1 MTATTR
7 KLPPVGSAPWIVS
20 ERRQANDLVDQEVEE
35 FEYSVRNEMEWLN
48 EHMHDIFA
56 GNNMNV
62 ADIFKTPGKLRGKT
76 PRTARKLNAL
86 GQRAPLT
93 DIFAPNPQARTS
105 PTKTQFYKQVAQF
118 QVAED
123 ALDENQQPAAAS
135 AEKSP
140 FLLRSKYGDS
150 GYHGLTDDEVEV
162 DRPQKVSVPVPVLS
176 PPKEQTQAPPA
187 PRARFASLSREE
199 QEATETEESFVSAK
213 EGASRTTS
221 REDLRQDD
229 DASSTVPDINDDGE
243 VSDVEAPVM
252 TVVEEQVEAE
262 EPAPVEP
269 EETVVAQDPE
279 PGHEHIDDDSYRM
292 DEDDVR
298 SPSDKSSPV
307 KPLLRKSSLTFSS
320 LPAREPL
327 AHKKS
332 MGARNSRTSHLA
344 GRFTG
349 GKSLGGQQNAP
360 SSQDDPMDMDEVD
373 KPALEREESETTKK
387 HHQTTTQGLRDRINM
402 LGKSRDSRLSKS
414 IPNLSSVASQPIYPQ
429 LPQPDKAEA
438 ENERPVSRPDLNK
451 QLPVNPSQDDDDD
464 DDWIKPVRSAAVAEK
479 EAPRPALF
487 RTRTVEVIQQ
497 NGIAKETE
505 PGMAAPVQQESPKNR
520 FSPSRPK
527 LPSGHKKAVS
537 SSVITSPTRAAMA
550 PTGSQK
556 LISVSNPTLQSE
568 NNPTTPAGSPRR
580 HLDGAVSAAKATLYS
595 TLRSAK
601 SIFASSAGVSAQA
614 KMETLASPCRPRQ
627 AEDMFNDVFSPTEEA
642 APEPALYPDL
652 LDRFRSEESVANA
665 ATEGRRT
672 RSSSEREQRRQD
684 EQRKMGGELDKAR
697 EKERQRATVAVSKL
711 QTSPSK
717 DRLTAQRAMAQ
728 SRAESERSEEVAS
741 TDEMPPPP
749 APRSMLPTT
758 QSQRLREPR
767 RIVKPVKDAPQP
779 KTRPT
784 PVPIRMPSQRIGHAQ
799 SQSQAPST
807 TDLSRSLH
815 ESLQN
820 PAASGKTALHSKS
833 SSASLHASTSSN
845 SLHKASGSTVA
856 AKRTIEA
863 AAKKKE
869 QETKAAQRKVEQKR
883 EMEQRRAVKAE
894 DERRRQEE
902 ERRKQDEERRR
913 LEDER
918 RAEQQRRAAEQ
929 QRRDEAKRA
938 AQRQAVEAK
947 RMEQQRKEV
956 QRAQGQAQQNEFA
969 YALQQDKLNQQATHG
984 RGELGGPRPI
994 SRMAPEPQ
1002 RPIQVNPA
1010 KPAKRALQVEH
1021 DDEHYS
1027 RPAVQRNPPSY
1038 QQNDAKRRKT
1048 DEDEPQELRRS
1059 VMAPPVRQSNIRK
1072 VSRNPPSCLPEANKS
1087 KENKF
1092 PHGYAPAPPAHHPPP
1107 SMFVKTVTA
1116 QHQIH
1121 HGQGGHHND
1130 IAKFANAHIPFAN
1143 PSGSSNAQHKT
1154 PGRPLPNAAL
1164 KSAAKSSPLYP
1175 NGDNIDLPEIAS
1187 DSEDEEED
1195 FQAPDWVNSPA
1206 LRELLSQQQL
1216 VDPEAIFGPIA
1227 PLKMEEVFKN
1237 KDRHK
1242 KFRDRTSSANWSGQ
1256 DRLTEE
1262 ERQRDREA
1270 REKMMKD
1277 GGWTFQ
1283 PN

>member
-35 FEYSVRNEMEWLN
+35 FEYSIRNEMEWLH

-56 GNNMNV
+56 GNNMHVQDESKLQLQLITFRNV
-62 ADIFKTPGKLRGKT
+62 ADVFKTPGKLRGKT
-76 PRTARKLNAL
+76 PRTARKLNAM

-93 DIFAPNPQARTS
+93 DIFAPNPQARMS
-105 PTKTQFYKQVAQF
+105 PTRTQFYKQVAQF

-123 ALDENQQPAAAS
+123 TSNENQSPVATS
-135 AEKSP
+135 AEK
-140 FLLRSKYGDS
+140 LRHVVRSKNADS
-150 GYHGLTDDEVEV
+150 GYHGLTDDEMDV
-162 DRPQKVSVPVPVLS
+162 DRPQIGSIPVFS
-176 PPKEQTQAPPA
+176 PPKQTTQAPSA
-187 PRARFASLSREE
+187 SKARFASLPRDEV
-199 QEATETEESFVSAK
+199 EATETEESFVSAK
-213 EGASRTTS
+213 ESKSRTAS
-221 REDLRQDD
+221 QENLPQDD
-229 DASSTVPDINDDGE
+229 DASSTVPDDDDDEPGVQVANAVAIE
-243 VSDVEAPVM
+243 EKVEKSKTSVPK
-252 TVVEEQVEAE
+252 
-262 EPAPVEP
+262 EPESITPVEDAIAHNQ
-269 EETVVAQDPE
+269 EAA
-279 PGHEHIDDDSYRM
+279 HENVDDNLDHM

-332 MGARNSRTSHLA
+332 MGARNSRSSHLA

-349 GKSLGGQQNAP
+349 GKSLGGQQNAAN
-360 SSQDDPMDMDEVD
+360 SQDDPMDSDEPD
-373 KPALEREESETTKK
+373 KPTLEREESETTKK
-387 HHQTTTQGLRDRINM
+387 HHQTTTQGLLDRINM

-414 IPNLSSVASQPIYPQ
+414 IPLSSVATQSIYPQ
-429 LPQPDKAEA
+429 LPQLDKIEP
-438 ENERPVSRPDLNK
+438 EVVRPISRPDLNK
-451 QLPVNPSQDDDDD
+451 QLPANPAQDDDDD

-487 RTRTVEVIQQ
+487 RSRTAETIQQ
-497 NGIAKETE
+497 NGKLKENEPEIAVPE
-505 PGMAAPVQQESPKNR
+505 QQESPRRR
-520 FSPSRPK
+520 FSPSRAK
-527 LPSGHKKAVS
+527 LPFGHKKTVS
-537 SSVITSPTRAAMA
+537 ASVITSPTRAAMA
-550 PTGSQK
+550 PAVNQK
-556 LISVSNPTLQSE
+556 PISVSNPALQSG
-568 NNPTTPAGSPRR
+568 NTSTTPAGSPRR
-580 HLDGAVSAAKATLYS
+580 HLDGAVSATKAKLYS
-595 TLRSAK
+595 ALRSAK
-601 SIFASSAGVSAQA
+601 GIFASSAGVSAQA
-614 KMETLASPCRPRQ
+614 KMEALASPARPRQ
-627 AEDMFNDVFSPTEEA
+627 AEDMPNDIFSPTEDT

-652 LDRFRSEESVANA
+652 PSRITSAESAASANQ
-665 ATEGRRT
+665 EGRRT
-672 RSSSEREQRRQD
+672 RSSSEREQRKQD
-684 EQRKMGGELDKAR
+684 EQRKRADGLDKAR
-697 EKERQRATVAVSKL
+697 EKERQKATVAASKL
-711 QTSPSK
+711 HMSPSRE
-717 DRLTAQRAMAQ
+717 RLAVARAMAP
-728 SRAESERSEEVAS
+728 SRAESERSEEVPSA
-741 TDEMPPPP
+741 DEMPPPP

-767 RIVKPVKDAPQP
+767 RIVRPVKESAQP
-779 KTRPT
+779 KMRPT

-799 SQSQAPST
+799 TPST
-807 TDLSRSLH
+807 TDLSQSLH
-815 ESLQN
+815 ESFQN
-820 PAASGKTALHSKS
+820 PPASNKTALHAKS
-833 SSASLHASTSSN
+833 SSVSLHASASST

-856 AKRTIEA
+856 AKRTLEA

-869 QETKAAQRKVEQKR
+869 QEVKAAQRKAEQKR
-883 EMEQRRAVKAE
+883 EMEQRRAAKAE

-902 ERRKQDEERRR
+902 ERRKQDEERRK

-929 QRRDEAKRA
+929 QRREEAKRA
-938 AQRQAVEAK
+938 AQKQAAEAK
-947 RMEQQRKEV
+947 RVEQQRKEA
-956 QRAQGQAQQNEFA
+956 QRAQDQAQHNEFA

-1010 KPAKRALQVEH
+1010 KPAKRALQMEQ
-1021 DDEHYS
+1021 DDEQYS

-1048 DEDEPQELRRS
+1048 DEDEPQEARRS
-1059 VMAPPVRQSNIRK
+1059 VMAPPVRQSNIR
-1072 VSRNPPSCLPEANKS
+1072 

-1116 QHQIH
+1116 QHQMH
-1121 HGQGGHHND
+1121 HGQAGHHND
-1130 IAKFANAHIPFAN
+1130 MAKFANAHIPFAN
-1143 PSGSSNAQHKT
+1143 ASGPSSAQHKT

-1175 NGDNIDLPEIAS
+1175 NGDNIDLPDIAS

-1283 PN
+1283 PS

>member
-7 KLPPVGSAPWIVS
+7 KLAPVGSAPWIVS
-20 ERRQANDLVDQEVEE
+20 ERRQANELVDQEVEE

-93 DIFAPNPQARTS
+93 DIFAPNPQANTS

-123 ALDENQQPAAAS
+123 ASNENQPPVAAS
-135 AEKSP
+135 AEKSRHVQ
-140 FLLRSKYGDS
+140 RSKYGDS
-150 GYHGLTDDEVEV
+150 GYHGTTDDEMEV
-162 DRPQKVSVPVPVLS
+162 DRPQTVSAPAPVFS
-176 PPKEQTQAPPA
+176 PPKEVTQASSA
-187 PRARFASLSREE
+187 PKARFASLPREE

-213 EGASRTTS
+213 ESTSRKAS
-221 REDLRQDD
+221 REDFRRDD
-229 DASSTVPDINDDGE
+229 DASSTVPDDNE
-243 VSDVEAPVM
+243 AELETVESAPVVEPVEA
-252 TVVEEQVEAE
+252 VESALIAQE
-262 EPAPVEP
+262 ESALVQEPDCEPVE
-269 EETVVAQDPE
+269 
-279 PGHEHIDDDSYRM
+279 DDLDRM

-360 SSQDDPMDMDEVD
+360 NSQDDAIDVEELD
-373 KPALEREESETTKK
+373 KPALEREESETTKR

-414 IPNLSSVASQPIYPQ
+414 IPNLSSIASQSIYPQ
-429 LPQPDKAEA
+429 LPQLDKAES
-438 ENERPVSRPDLNK
+438 EIVRPTSRPDLNK
-451 QLPVNPSQDDDDD
+451 QLPANPAQDDDDD
-464 DDWIKPVRSAAVAEK
+464 DDWIKPIKSAAMAEK
-479 EAPRPALF
+479 EAPMPALS
-487 RTRTVEVIQQ
+487 RTRTAESIRQ
-497 NGIAKETE
+497 NGKAKETE
-505 PGMAAPVQQESPKNR
+505 AEMAAPTQQDSPKRR

-527 LPSGHKKAVS
+527 LPFGHKKTVS
-537 SSVITSPTRAAMA
+537 ASVITSPTHAAMA
-550 PTGSQK
+550 PTINQK
-556 LISVSNPTLQSE
+556 SISVSNPALQSE
-568 NNPTTPAGSPRR
+568 NTTTTPAGSPRR
-580 HLDGAVSAAKATLYS
+580 HLDGAVSATKAKLYS
-595 TLRSAK
+595 ALRSAK
-601 SIFASSAGVSAQA
+601 GIFASSAGVSAQA
-614 KMETLASPCRPRQ
+614 KMEALASPARPRQ
-627 AEDMFNDVFSPTEEA
+627 AEDMFNDVFSPTEET

-652 LDRFRSEESVANA
+652 LNRVTSAESTASR

-672 RSSSEREQRRQD
+672 RSSSEREQRKQD
-684 EQRKMGGELDKAR
+684 EQRKMGGDLDKAR
-697 EKERQRATVAVSKL
+697 EKEKQKAIVAASKL
-711 QTSPSK
+711 QISPPK
-717 DRLTAQRAMAQ
+717 ERLAAQRPMAP
-728 SRAESERSEEVAS
+728 SSAESEKNEEFAS
-741 TDEMPPPP
+741 ADEMPPPP

-767 RIVKPVKDAPQP
+767 RIVKPVKDAVQP

-820 PAASGKTALHSKS
+820 PAASGKTALHAKS
-833 SSASLHASTSSN
+833 SSASLHASTSNN

-856 AKRTIEA
+856 AKRTLEA

-869 QETKAAQRKVEQKR
+869 QETKAAQRKAEQKR
-883 EMEQRRAVKAE
+883 EMEQRRAAKAE

-938 AQRQAVEAK
+938 AQRQAAEAK
-947 RMEQQRKEV
+947 RMEQQRKEA
-956 QRAQGQAQQNEFA
+956 QRAQAQTQQNEFA

-1010 KPAKRALQVEH
+1010 KPAKRALQGEH

-1072 VSRNPPSCLPEANKS
+1072 VSRMPSSCLPKANKP

-1092 PHGYAPAPPAHHPPP
+1092 PHGYAPAPPAHHPAP

-1116 QHQIH
+1116 QHQVH
-1121 HGQGGHHND
+1121 HGQAGHHKD
-1130 IAKFANAHIPFAN
+1130 MAKFANAHIPFAN
-1143 PSGSSNAQHKT
+1143 PSGPSNAQHKT
-1154 PGRPLPNAAL
+1154 PGRPIPNGAL

-1242 KFRDRTSSANWSGQ
+1242 KFRDRTSSANWNGQ

-1270 REKMMKD
+1270 REKMMRD

>member
-1 MTATTR
+1 MA
-7 KLPPVGSAPWIVS
+7 AP
-20 ERRQANDLVDQEVEE
+20 
-35 FEYSVRNEMEWLN
+35 
-48 EHMHDIFA
+48 
-56 GNNMNV
+56 
-62 ADIFKTPGKLRGKT
+62 
-76 PRTARKLNAL
+76 
-86 GQRAPLT
+86 
-93 DIFAPNPQARTS
+93 
-105 PTKTQFYKQVAQF
+105 
-118 QVAED
+118 
-123 ALDENQQPAAAS
+123 
-135 AEKSP
+135 AEKSHHAP
-140 FLLRSKYGDS
+140 RSKYGDS
-150 GYHGLTDDEVEV
+150 GYHGSTDDEMEV
-162 DRPQKVSVPVPVLS
+162 DRPQMVSAPVPVFS
-176 PPKEQTQAPPA
+176 PPKEAALEPHAPK
-187 PRARFASLSREE
+187 ARFASLPREE
-199 QEATETEESFVSAK
+199 QEPTETEESFVSAK
-213 EGASRTTS
+213 EGTSRTAS

-229 DASSTVPDINDDGE
+229 DATSTVPDDDDT
-243 VSDVEAPVM
+243 VPDVEAPE
-252 TVVEEQVEAE
+252 TVPVEE
-262 EPAPVEP
+262 PVEP
-269 EETVVAQDPE
+269 EEPATIASKEPVVAQEQE
-279 PGHEHIDDDSYRM
+279 PDREHVEDDLDHM

-360 SSQDDPMDMDEVD
+360 SSQDDPMDVDELD
-373 KPALEREESETTKK
+373 KPTLEREESETTKK

-402 LGKSRDSRLSKS
+402 LGKSRDSRLSRS
-414 IPNLSSVASQPIYPQ
+414 IPLSSVASQSIYPQ
-429 LPQPDKAEA
+429 LPQPDKGEA
-438 ENERPVSRPDLNK
+438 EIARPVSRPDLNK
-451 QLPVNPSQDDDDD
+451 QLPANPTQDDDDD

-487 RTRTVEVIQQ
+487 RTRTAENIQH
-497 NGIAKETE
+497 NEKVKEIE
-505 PGMAAPVQQESPKNR
+505 PEMAAPTQQESPRRR

-527 LPSGHKKAVS
+527 MPFGHKKTVS
-537 SSVITSPTRAAMA
+537 ASVITSPTRAAMA
-550 PTGSQK
+550 PVGSQK
-556 LISVSNPTLQSE
+556 PISVSNPAFQADDTT
-568 NNPTTPAGSPRR
+568 TTPAGSPRR
-580 HLDGAVSAAKATLYS
+580 HLDGAVSATKAKLYS
-595 TLRSAK
+595 ALRSAK
-601 SIFASSAGVSAQA
+601 GIFASSAGVSAQA
-614 KMETLASPCRPRQ
+614 KMEALASPARTHQ
-627 AEDMFNDVFSPTEEA
+627 AEDVFNDIFSPTEET
-642 APEPALYPDL
+642 APEPALYPEL
-652 LDRFRSEESVANA
+652 LNRIASAESAASVAN
-665 ATEGRRT
+665 EGRRT
-672 RSSSEREQRRQD
+672 RSSSEREQRKQD
-684 EQRKMGGELDKAR
+684 EQRKIGGELDKVR
-697 EKERQRATVAVSKL
+697 EKERQKVSKL

-717 DRLTAQRAMAQ
+717 DRLAAQRPMAP
-728 SRAESERSEEVAS
+728 SRTESERSEEVPSA
-741 TDEMPPPP
+741 DEMPPPP

-758 QSQRLREPR
+758 QTQRLREPR
-767 RIVKPVKDAPQP
+767 RIVKPVKDAVQP

-799 SQSQAPST
+799 SQSQSQVPST

-820 PAASGKTALHSKS
+820 PAASGKTALHAKS
-833 SSASLHASTSSN
+833 SSASLHASASNN

-856 AKRTIEA
+856 AKRTLEA

-869 QETKAAQRKVEQKR
+869 QETKAAQRKAEQKR
-883 EMEQRRAVKAE
+883 EMEQRRAAKAE

-902 ERRKQDEERRR
+902 ERRKQEEERRR

-938 AQRQAVEAK
+938 AQKQAAEAK
-947 RMEQQRKEV
+947 RMEQQRKEA
-956 QRAQGQAQQNEFA
+956 QRAQGQVQQNEFA

-994 SRMAPEPQ
+994 PRMAPEPQ
-1002 RPIQVNPA
+1002 RSIQVNPA
-1010 KPAKRALQVEH
+1010 KPAKRALQMEQ

-1027 RPAVQRNPPSY
+1027 RPAAQRNPPSY

-1048 DEDEPQELRRS
+1048 DEEEPQEVRRS

-1072 VSRNPPSCLPEANKS
+1072 VSRIPSSCLPKANKP

-1121 HGQGGHHND
+1121 HGQPGHHND
-1130 IAKFANAHIPFAN
+1130 MAKFANAHIPFAN
-1143 PSGSSNAQHKT
+1143 PSGPSNAQHKT
-1154 PGRPLPNAAL
+1154 PGRPIHNAAL

-1216 VDPEAIFGPIA
+1216 IDPEAIFGPIA

-1242 KFRDRTSSANWSGQ
+1242 KFRDRTSSANWNGQ

>member
-1 MTATTR
+1 M
-7 KLPPVGSAPWIVS
+7 
-20 ERRQANDLVDQEVEE
+20 
-35 FEYSVRNEMEWLN
+35 
-48 EHMHDIFA
+48 
-56 GNNMNV
+56 
-62 ADIFKTPGKLRGKT
+62 
-76 PRTARKLNAL
+76 
-86 GQRAPLT
+86 T
-93 DIFAPNPQARTS
+93 DIFAPNPQAHTSS

-123 ALDENQQPAAAS
+123 ASNENQLPVAAS
-135 AEKSP
+135 AERSRHVP
-140 FLLRSKYGDS
+140 RSKYGDS
-150 GYHGLTDDEVEV
+150 GYHGLSEDEMEV
-162 DRPQKVSVPVPVLS
+162 DRPQVVGVPVPVLS
-176 PPKEQTQAPPA
+176 PPKETSQAPSA
-187 PRARFASLSREE
+187 VKARFASPPREE
-199 QEATETEESFVSAK
+199 QDATETEESFVSAK
-213 EGASRTTS
+213 EGTSRTASR
-221 REDLRQDD
+221 EELRQDD
-229 DASSTVPDINDDGE
+229 DASSTVPDVDEPDIE
-243 VSDVEAPVM
+243 LPEPVSVEKP
-252 TVVEEQVEAE
+252 VEAE
-262 EPAPVEP
+262 EPAFVEREAP
-269 EETVVAQDPE
+269 AVAQEQQPE
-279 PGHEHIDDDSYRM
+279 SEQGDEDLDRM

-349 GKSLGGQQNAP
+349 GKSLGGQQNA
-360 SSQDDPMDMDEVD
+360 SNSQDDTMDVDELD

-402 LGKSRDSRLSKS
+402 LGNSRDSRLSKS
-414 IPNLSSVASQPIYPQ
+414 IPNLSSVASQSIYPQ

-438 ENERPVSRPDLNK
+438 ELTRPGSRPDLNK
-451 QLPVNPSQDDDDD
+451 QLPANPAQDDDDD

-487 RTRTVEVIQQ
+487 RTPTAESIQQ
-497 NGIAKETE
+497 NGKAKEIE
-505 PGMAAPVQQESPKNR
+505 PEMAAPVQQESPKRR
-520 FSPSRPK
+520 FPPSRPK
-527 LPSGHKKAVS
+527 LPFEHKKTVS
-537 SSVITSPTRAAMA
+537 ASVITSPTRAAMA
-550 PTGSQK
+550 PAVSQK
-556 LISVSNPTLQSE
+556 SISVSNPAFPSE
-568 NNPTTPAGSPRR
+568 NTTTTPAGSPRR
-580 HLDGAVSAAKATLYS
+580 HLDGAVSATKAKLYS
-595 TLRSAK
+595 ALRSAK
-601 SIFASSAGVSAQA
+601 GIFASSAGVSAQA
-614 KMETLASPCRPRQ
+614 KMEALASPARSRQ
-627 AEDMFNDVFSPTEEA
+627 AEDMFNDVFSPTEET

-652 LDRFRSEESVANA
+652 LDRVTSAESAASA

-672 RSSSEREQRRQD
+672 RSSSEREQRKQD
-684 EQRKMGGELDKAR
+684 EQRKMEGDVDKVR
-697 EKERQRATVAVSKL
+697 EKERQKAIIAASKRQL
-711 QTSPSK
+711 SPSRE
-717 DRLTAQRAMAQ
+717 RLAAQRPMAS
-728 SRAESERSEEVAS
+728 SRAESEKSDEVAS
-741 TDEMPPPP
+741 ADEMPPPP

-767 RIVKPVKDAPQP
+767 RIVKPVKDATQP

-799 SQSQAPST
+799 SQSQSQVPST

-820 PAASGKTALHSKS
+820 LAASGKTALHAKS

-845 SLHKASGSTVA
+845 SLHKPSGSTVA
-856 AKRTIEA
+856 AKRTLEA

-869 QETKAAQRKVEQKR
+869 QETKAAQRKAEQKR
-883 EMEQRRAVKAE
+883 EIEQRRAAKAE

-938 AQRQAVEAK
+938 AQRQAAEAK
-947 RMEQQRKEV
+947 RLEQQRKEA

-969 YALQQDKLNQQATHG
+969 YAFQQDKLNQQAAHG
-984 RGELGGPRPI
+984 RGELGGLRRPI
-994 SRMAPEPQ
+994 SRMAPEAQ

-1010 KPAKRALQVEH
+1010 KPAKRALQIEQ
-1021 DDEHYS
+1021 DDELHA
-1027 RPAVQRNPPSY
+1027 RPPMQRNPPSY

-1048 DEDEPQELRRS
+1048 EEDEPQDLRGS
-1059 VMAPPVRQSNIRK
+1059 IMAPPIRQSNIRK
-1072 VSRNPPSCLPEANKS
+1072 VSRLPSSCLPKANNP

-1092 PHGYAPAPPAHHPPP
+1092 PHGYAPVPPPHHPPP

-1121 HGQGGHHND
+1121 NGQASHHND

-1143 PSGSSNAQHKT
+1143 PSGPSNAQHKT
-1154 PGRPLPNAAL
+1154 PGRPISNAAL

-1262 ERQRDREA
+1262 ERKRDREA